1 MDHRTQRNT
10 QMVKM
15 LMNKDMFVIPTVM
28 SGNPCSRKK
37 KVCVCV
43 YLGMLCIG
51 SEILKCQV

>member
-1 MDHRTQRNT
+1 
-10 QMVKM
+10 M